1 MSSRIDGSTSPRKSH
16 TGARSLAPDPNHP
29 DGQPATAAPATFP
42 TSAKAFRDC
51 VADFLALEEESF
63 AALDP
68 GALPLVE
75 GRLRRK

>member
-1 MSSRIDGSTSPRKSH
+1 M
-16 TGARSLAPDPNHP
+16 
-29 DGQPATAAPATFP
+29 AASATFP